1 MILGLDYNGV
11 ISERREQYKKLAEF
25 FLSSGGKVYVV
36 SHWTPPR
43 TRDDFYSTL
52 GDFPYTDAFINEE
65 ECSAPEWK
73 SAMCEHLK
81 VDMFIDDKIII
92 CSEINKKGI
101 LTLVA
106 T

>member
-25 FLSSGGKVYVV
+25 FLKAGGKVYVI

-43 TRDDFYSTL
+43 EDFFEEL
-52 GDFPYTDAFINEE
+52 GDFPCTDAFTNEE
-65 ECSAPEWK
+65 QEPAPKWK
-73 SAMCEHLK
+73 ADLCEYLG
-81 VDMFIDDKIII
+81 VDIFIDDKIII
-92 CSEINKKGI
+92 LQEINKKGI
-101 LTLVA
+101 LSLVA